1 MSGQD
6 NGNGGDRVDET
17 PSESTEGVVLA
28 RPDGP
33 GDLRVV
39 QSLCETLTA
48 KMAVLEG
55 QFASLSDD
63 REATRRLRV
72 SLENMVTNVSTI
84 HMDLVKTLDR
94 LDRLVASMPRP

>member
-1 MSGQD
+1 MSD
-6 NGNGGDRVDET
+6 NGNGGDQAE
-17 PSESTEGVVLA
+17 ESSDAESPGSVHLR

-63 REATRRLRV
+63 RESTRRLRV

-84 HMDLVKTLDR
+84 HMDLVRTLDR
-94 LDRLVASMPRP
+94 LDRLVASLPKP